1 MYPIEKNLGKIGITI
16 NGDYDKTLA
25 YQKLCMV
32 KDVSTGI
39 TYISRKDVPV
49 GIAITDTNYWQS
61 FSVNGNVAVPITI
74 EELLELLN

>member
-16 NGDYDKTLA
+16 NGEYDKTLA

-32 KDVSTGI
+32 KDASTGMA
-39 TYISRKDVPV
+39 YISRKDVPV

-61 FSVNGNVAVPITI
+61 FSINGDAIFPITT